1 MQLSVVI
8 PFIENIFMD
17 FLSYYCAYFFFG
29 FMLPFRCFQNSMV
42 EYYGKQAT
50 SWKLDEAILL
60 FFVVNE
66 ADAAAPPPPSYSP
79 LAENA
84 NSRPDQN
91 LV

>member
-1 MQLSVVI
+1 
-8 PFIENIFMD
+8 
-17 FLSYYCAYFFFG
+17 
-29 FMLPFRCFQNSMV
+29 MV

-60 FFVVNE
+60 FFAVNE
-66 ADAAAPPPPSYSP
+66 ADATAPPSYSA

>member
-1 MQLSVVI
+1 
-8 PFIENIFMD
+8 
-17 FLSYYCAYFFFG
+17 
-29 FMLPFRCFQNSMV
+29 MV

-60 FFVVNE
+60 FFAVNE
-66 ADAAAPPPPSYSP
+66 ADATVPPSYSA

-91 LV
+91 LE